1 MRFVQAGTELPMRN
15 WLTRT
20 ARAYW
25 PLTKS
30 PQTTL
35 LLLTGIA
42 GYMSARCPVVTWQ
55 TVAALIGS
63 LYLAIAG
70 STVLNMVYDRDI
82 DLRMQRTCT
91 RPLPAGLI
99 SVRDASVLGI
109 TMVVLGVALAFA
121 LSPLFGWIVSAGV
134 VFDVLIYTIWLKRRT
149 AWSIVWGG
157 IAGGMPI
164 LAGRALGLESIDW
177 IGIMMSISV
186 LLWIPIHIMTFNMRH
201 FEDYQSAGIPTFA
214 ERYGFK
220 ATRIAVALSSVL
232 AAAAMSVALAG
243 MGMTWGYMRVL
254 AVLGIGLVLIATASM
269 SRPSERAN
277 FGVFKYASVFMLS
290 AMALVVIETLP

>member
-1 MRFVQAGTELPMRN
+1 MLN
-15 WLTRT
+15 WFTAK

-55 TVAALIGS
+55 TVVALIGS

-82 DLRMQRTCT
+82 DQRMQRTCT
-91 RPLPAGLI
+91 RPLPAGLV
-99 SVRDASVLGI
+99 SVRSATALGI
-109 TMVVLGVALAFA
+109 TMVVIGIALAFT
-121 LSPLFGWIVSAGV
+121 LSPIFGWIVSAGV
-134 VFDVLIYTIWLKRRT
+134 VFDVVIYTVWLKRRT

-164 LAGRALGLESIDW
+164 LAGRALGLGSIDW

-201 FEDYQSAGIPTFA
+201 FEDYQHAGVPTFA
-214 ERYGFK
+214 ERYGFRV
-220 ATRIAVALSSVL
+220 TRIAVALSSVL
-232 AAAAMSVALAG
+232 AAAAMSLALAG

-269 SRPSERAN
+269 KQPSERAN
-277 FGVFKYASVFMLS
+277 FGVFKYASVFMIS
-290 AMALVVIETLP
+290 AMALVVIETLR

>member
-1 MRFVQAGTELPMRN
+1 MLNWFVDR
-15 WLTRT
+15 
-20 ARAYW
+20 ARAFW

-35 LLLTGIA
+35 LLMTGIA

-55 TVAALIGS
+55 SLAALIGS

-82 DLRMQRTCT
+82 DRRMQRTCA
-91 RPLPAGLI
+91 RPLPAGTVT
-99 SVRDASVLGI
+99 VRDASALGI
-109 TMVVLGVALAFA
+109 TMVVIGVAIAFT
-121 LSPLFGWIVSAGV
+121 LSPLFGWIVAAGV
-134 VFDVLIYTIWLKRRT
+134 VFDVLIYTVWLKRRT

-177 IGIMMSISV
+177 IGIVMSISV
-186 LLWIPIHIMTFNMRH
+186 LLWIPIHIMSFNMRP
-201 FEDYQSAGIPTFA
+201 FEDYQSAGVPTFP
-214 ERYGFK
+214 ERYGFR

-232 AAAAMSVALAG
+232 AAAAMSIALAG

-254 AVLGIGLVLIATASM
+254 AVLALGLVLIATASM
-269 SRPSERAN
+269 TQPSERAN
-277 FGVFKYASVFMLS
+277 QGVFKYASVFMLS
-290 AMALVVIETLP
+290 AMALVVIETFP